1 MDKQQLFK
9 MVKERYELKLHL
21 NKLELDIE
29 DAVIGNH
36 LHRYLSVSW
45 NKLTQDVK
53 SGKLF

>member
-1 MDKQQLFK
+1 MDKQQLVK

-29 DAVIGNH
+29 DAVIDNH